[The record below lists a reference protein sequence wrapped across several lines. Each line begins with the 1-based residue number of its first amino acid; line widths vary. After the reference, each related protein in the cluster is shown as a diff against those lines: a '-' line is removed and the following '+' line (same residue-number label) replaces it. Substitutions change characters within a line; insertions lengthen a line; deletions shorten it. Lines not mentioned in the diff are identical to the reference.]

1 MRKLLYIICFSGM
14 ILAEESGTFVGFGI
28 GGGFSASNYFKHNDK
43 VVDEI
48 NGHGFNAEFIFGYK
62 QFFIQNIG
70 LRYYLNI
77 DYTPGVEL
85 KGGKDGQ
92 LISAINSSSL
102 NDQLK
107 KELTNSVRSK
117 ADLFNAGFNID
128 LLFNFI
134 VAENLDVG
142 LYGGGQIGFNTIS
155 GGLARSIKDMYQNVV
170 NTHSNYDVSSADI
183 SFSTSINFGV
193 RVGFFKY
200 NTVELFAKIPMLE
213 NELFRY
219 KNTVSSVKDEDSI
232 SFKQPY
238 IVGVRYVVSF

>member
-1 MRKLLYIICFSGM
+1 MKKLLYILCFFG
-14 ILAEESGTFVGFGI
+14 IIFAEESGTFIGFGV
-28 GGGFSASNYFKHNDK
+28 GGGFNASNYFKYNDK

-48 NGHGFNAEFIFGYK
+48 NGHGFNAEFIVGYK

-85 KGGKDGQ
+85 KAGKDSK
-92 LISAINSSSL
+92 LLSAINSSSL

-107 KELTNSVRSK
+107 KELINSIRSK
-117 ADLFNAGFNID
+117 ADLFNAGFNVD

-134 VAENLDVG
+134 VAENLDIG

-155 GGLARSIKDMYQNVV
+155 GKLARSIKDMYDNVV
-170 NTHSNYDVSSADI
+170 NTYSNYSVSSADI
-183 SFSTSINFGV
+183 NLHTSINFGV

-219 KNTVSSVKDEDSI
+219 KNTASTTKDESSI